1 MEAHLAAPVHFC
13 PARCFSK
20 LKSDAYRF
28 CTQAMELVRG
38 VALARLSMP
47 CLTCQVLHVCAMCAW
62 CKLPWRQA
70 FQNTHAPSA
79 GAYGAGA
86 HAMLGS
92 STLAGTGAACGPAPA
107 LTPPL
112 SLVLGASAPG
122 ESFTLNSRA
131 TIAVWQRPFQRMCF
145 GAYGAGAHAMLGSST
160 LAGAGA
166 ACLARTCPDATPLLN
181 TIPHCRHYPRRQ

>member
-122 ESFTLNSRA
+122 ESIPLDSRA
-131 TIAVWQRPFQRMCF
+131 TVAVW
-145 GAYGAGAHAMLGSST
+145 AAIGSDHFS
-160 LAGAGA
+160 
-166 ACLARTCPDATPLLN
+166 ACAPPLQAPMERARTPCWAAAHWPARERPAALHL
-181 TIPHCRHYPRRQ
+181 P